1 MIIKGRVPAEQGA
14 LIMKALELAMDRAG
28 ESLNARVAA
37 DKSRDVSAETP
48 RQRESFSACRADALT
63 EMAESYLNREAGT
76 GSSADRYQVMVHVS
90 AETLRSDME
99 HLDNDV
105 SAETPESSDAL
116 TADISYLEDGPHV
129 AAETSRRLACDG
141 SILKLIE
148 DERGE
153 PLSIGRKSRVI
164 PPALRRALKVR
175 DDGCR
180 FPGCTHRAYI
190 DGHHVKH
197 WADGGETSLDN
208 LVQLC
213 RHHHRLV
220 HEGGF
225 SCERRDDGAFVFRD
239 PYNRMLRTS
248 PPAMPDRT
256 NPEINDWITSLLYDP
271 GIDERTCI
279 PHWTSGD
286 RMDWDLGIWHMFQ
299 IDEKA
304 QRLPND

>member
-1 MIIKGRVPAEQGA
+1 
-14 LIMKALELAMDRAG
+14 
-28 ESLNARVAA
+28 
-37 DKSRDVSAETP
+37 
-48 RQRESFSACRADALT
+48 
-63 EMAESYLNREAGT
+63 MAESYLNREAGT

-99 HLDNDV
+99 HSDKDV
-105 SAETPESSDAL
+105 SAETPEIFNTL

-129 AAETSRRLACDG
+129 SAETTRRLACDC
-141 SILKLIE
+141 SILKLVE
-148 DERGE
+148 DEQGR
-153 PLSIGRKSRVI
+153 PLSIGRKSRTI
-164 PPALRRALKVR
+164 TPALRRALKAR

-180 FPGCTHRAYI
+180 FPGCTHRAYL

-197 WADGGETSLDN
+197 WADGGETGLDN

-225 SCERRDDGAFVFRD
+225 HCERRDDGAFVFRD
-239 PYNRMLRTS
+239 PNNRTLRTS
-248 PPAMPDRT
+248 PPTMPDRS
-256 NPEINDWITSLLYDP
+256 NPELNTWITSLLYDP
-271 GIDERTCI
+271 DIDERSCI

-286 RMDWDLGIWHMFQ
+286 RMDWDLGIGHMFQ

-304 QRLPND
+304 QRQSN